1 MTQFQIECVESKV
14 ESSCNQYG
22 RFIVEPLELG
32 QGITIGNALRRVL
45 LSDIE
50 GSAITAV
57 RIAGVNHEFCSIP
70 GVKEDVLELLLN
82 LKNIVLK
89 SYTNEPQIG
98 RVKIQGSSKV
108 TTANFELPS
117 EVEII
122 HGTQYVATVAEN
134 AILEMEFKIEKGRGY
149 KIVDKKNPELNSID
163 FLPIDAIFMPVRKVN
178 YMVEEIFLR
187 NSEIKER
194 LILEIWTNGSVTPQD
209 SISQAAEV
217 LLNLFNPFKKI
228 NFENTEDSTEP
239 TEDKISQIPI
249 EELQLSV
256 RAYNCLKRAQIHSIG
271 DLLNV
276 SQEELLE
283 IRNFGQK
290 SAKEVIDALQK
301 RLGISLPKRK
311 TNKKEN

>member
-14 ESSCNQYG
+14 ESNCNQYG
-22 RFIVEPLELG
+22 RFIIEPLEPG

-45 LSDIE
+45 LADLE

-89 SYTNEPQIG
+89 SYTSEPKIG
-98 RVKIQGSSKV
+98 RLKVQGVSKV
-108 TTANFELPS
+108 TATNFELPS

-122 HGTQYVATVAEN
+122 HDSQYIATLSEN
-134 AILEMEFKIEKGRGY
+134 AILEMEFRIEKGRGY
-149 KIVDKKNPELNSID
+149 KIVDQKNPDLESVD

-178 YMVEEIFLR
+178 YMVEEIYLR
-187 NSEIKER
+187 NSKSKER
-194 LILEIWTNGSVTPQD
+194 LILETWTNGSLTPQEA
-209 SISQAAEV
+209 ISQASDI
-217 LLNLFNPFKKI
+217 LLSLFSPFKRI
-228 NFENTEDSTEP
+228 NFENIDHSNGQ

-256 RAYNCLKRAQIHSIG
+256 RAYNCLKRAQIHSVG
-271 DLLNV
+271 DLLNA

-301 RLGISLPKRK
+301 RLGICLPKRK
-311 TNKKEN
+311 VNKK